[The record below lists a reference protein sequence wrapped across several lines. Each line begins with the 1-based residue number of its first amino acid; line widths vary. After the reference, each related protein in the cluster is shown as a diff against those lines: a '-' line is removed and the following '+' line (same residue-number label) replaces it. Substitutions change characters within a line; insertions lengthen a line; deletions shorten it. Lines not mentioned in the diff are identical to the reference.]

1 MVKFGLNVAPFYPAK
16 HGVFCGLT
24 HLGSTDVQGT
34 FYGQDPD
41 QDAKGACSFNE
52 NYANIMS
59 YDWHQG
65 TMVTIAL
72 NREQFDNSRG
82 CGLCIMYRGTGGG
95 IGVTPM
101 STTQWTMG
109 IVNNQ

>member
-1 MVKFGLNVAPFYPAK
+1 M
-16 HGVFCGLT
+16 
-24 HLGSTDVQGT
+24 SVQGT
-34 FYGQDPD
+34 FYGQDSD

>member
-1 MVKFGLNVAPFYPAK
+1 MSCITSVFVSAIPAQLVTAWD
-16 HGVFCGLT
+16 GGT
-24 HLGSTDVQGT
+24 AQAT

-59 YDWHQG
+59 YPWHQG

-82 CGLCIMYRGTGGG
+82 CGMCIMYRGTGGG
-95 IGVTPM
+95 IGVTPP